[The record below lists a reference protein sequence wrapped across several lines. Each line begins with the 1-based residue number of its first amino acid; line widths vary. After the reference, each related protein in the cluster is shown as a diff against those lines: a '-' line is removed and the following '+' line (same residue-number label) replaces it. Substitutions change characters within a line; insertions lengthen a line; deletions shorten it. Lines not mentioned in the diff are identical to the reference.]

1 MSSYSLLLIVT
12 PSSTQMA
19 SFIAKQL
26 VGKQL
31 ESVKGAMGDK
41 KEEGGGSG
49 EGGAAGRDPEIEQA
63 LREAEEKRQEKHR
76 KMEEEREGMRQ
87 GIRDK
92 YGIKKKEEEMDFAAM
107 NAGGGGGRLGRQRK
121 TPEEMAAEKKAEEDE
136 EDSIIGMLPENVR
149 GVAKQVVETPQ
160 RLVSEAQEKCSL
172 M

>member
-1 MSSYSLLLIVT
+1 
-12 PSSTQMA
+12 MA

-31 ESVKGAMGDK
+31 DSVKGAMGDK
-41 KEEGGGSG
+41 KEEGGAAA
-49 EGGAAGRDPEIEQA
+49 EGGATRDPELEQA

-92 YGIKKKEEEMDFAAM
+92 YGIKKKEEEVDFAAM
-107 NAGGGGGRLGRQRK
+107 NAGSEGRLGRQRK
-121 TPEEMAAEKKAEEDE
+121 TPDQIAAERKAEEDE
-136 EDSIIGMLPENVR
+136 EDSIINMLPENVR

-160 RLVSEAQEKCSL
+160 RLVTEAQEKCSL